1 MARNIINVD
10 GVHEFKYT
18 TTGAVTAGS
27 LLVIG
32 KTVGI
37 ALESATTGQVI
48 SVMCGCECV
57 VTKKAAA
64 SSNVTVGGWV
74 GYTATGGVNAVRGTT
89 ATGDDVIGYGVA
101 VAATGATSATIRLR
115 LGPFTRIG

>member
-1 MARNIINVD
+1 MATKILNTD
-10 GVHEFKYT
+10 SVHEFKYT
-18 TTGAVTAGS
+18 TTGNVTSGS

-32 KTVGI
+32 KIVGI
-37 ALESATTGQVI
+37 ALESATTGAVI
-48 SVMCGCECV
+48 SVMCGCECT

-64 SSNVTVGGWV
+64 SSNVTVGGWI

-89 ATGDDVIGYGVA
+89 ATGDDIIGYGVA

-115 LGPFTRIG
+115 SGPFFRAG